1 MFLFCLIRLISANQF
16 FKKFRCSIIIQK
28 YKELRLEIHVVNV
41 YPCHFTR
48 GFAHEHLEGNTK
60 STVVCMDTFYS
71 GSSTFESLLFIDLIY
86 NAWFRI
92 HDLTNCH
99 CLVYHRKNIWFIS
112 LSFFINW
119 NTLKGPKP
127 RKVEITR
134 ANKIYV
140 LVFQHRKC
148 WSLAHCK
155 NTFDQFCC
163 LRYQN
168 NKQNISKC

>member
-1 MFLFCLIRLISANQF
+1 M
-16 FKKFRCSIIIQK
+16 
-28 YKELRLEIHVVNV
+28 

-48 GFAHEHLEGNTK
+48 GFAHELLEGNTK

-119 NTLKGPKP
+119 NTLKGLKP

-134 ANKIYV
+134 ANKIHV